1 MPLIYKTLWNIGK
14 AKWFTKLDVITAFHC
29 IRIAEGDEWM
39 TAFHTRYGL
48 FEWMV
53 TPFGLANA
61 PSTFQRYIN
70 WAMQDYL
77 DDFCSVYID
86 DILDYID
93 RSLKKHQEHVQ
104 KVMLHLR
111 EAGLQLD
118 IDKCEFEVKQ
128 TKYLGFVID
137 TEAGIQMDPD
147 KVKAIL
153 EWEEPRTATAV
164 QSFLGFANFYHT
176 FIKNYSD
183 IAMPLTKLTHKDAN
197 FI

>member
-1 MPLIYKTLWNIGK
+1 
-14 AKWFTKLDVITAFHC
+14 
-29 IRIAEGDEWM
+29 
-39 TAFHTRYGL
+39 
-48 FEWMV
+48 
-53 TPFGLANA
+53 
-61 PSTFQRYIN
+61 
-70 WAMQDYL
+70 MQDYL

-86 DILDYID
+86 DILVYTD
-93 RSLKKHQEHVQ
+93 RSLKEHQEHVQ
-104 KVMLHLR
+104 KVMLCLR

-128 TKYLGFVID
+128 TKYLRFVID

-164 QSFLGFANFYHT
+164 QSFLGFANFYCT